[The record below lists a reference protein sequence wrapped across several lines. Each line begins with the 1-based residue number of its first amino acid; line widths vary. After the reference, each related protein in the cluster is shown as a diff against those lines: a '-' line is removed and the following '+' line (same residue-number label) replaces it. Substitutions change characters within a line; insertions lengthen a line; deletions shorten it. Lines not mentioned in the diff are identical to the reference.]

1 MGLLLLAVHLKA
13 PQGITFTMAF
23 VNIALLPPLTKVNPI
38 RSRLCQNAPVSRS
51 AASRIPSLSLPPP
64 KASTHSSVKRVLNYS
79 LKVFRKFVFDFRD
92 GLSSGGNGGRIHH
105 GRRRF
110 SDGPGDG
117 DDSFAQ
123 QSSLI
128 AYTAYLVAKQ
138 RSSYPTQWPQSR
150 NSSSQSILQLLQ
162 QIRVSHIILAINVAI
177 FAYQAL
183 IAPSL
188 LMAGAKINSAIA
200 AGEYYRLISP
210 MFLHG
215 SATHLLVN
223 SFSLH
228 STGPSVES
236 WFGKQRF
243 LALYVISGI
252 CGNALS
258 YFCSPTAAVGAS
270 GAIFGLVGAT
280 AVLLSRHRKL
290 LGPKAR
296 RGLQSLVY
304 IVVLNFGMGLT
315 PGSRIDNYGHLG
327 GFLGGIAY
335 SYFIGPRLVVR
346 RTSSGRSFV
355 YDEPVAMLA
364 LRDVRIRLNQLLR
377 FFSRTK

>member
-1 MGLLLLAVHLKA
+1 
-13 PQGITFTMAF
+13 MAF
-23 VNIALLPPLTKVNPI
+23 VSIASLPLTKGSYI
-38 RSRLCQNAPVSRS
+38 RSGNYQDAPVTRS
-51 AASRIPSLSLPPP
+51 AASQIPSLSLLPP
-64 KASTHSSVKRVLNYS
+64 KSSAHSSVLRVLNDS
-79 LKVFRKFVFDFRD
+79 LKGFRNFVYDFRD
-92 GLSSGGNGGRIHH
+92 GISSGGNGGGIHH

-110 SDGPGDG
+110 SGGSGDG
-117 DDSFAQ
+117 DDSYAQ
-123 QSSLI
+123 QSSLL
-128 AYTAYLVAKQ
+128 AYTAYLIAKQ
-138 RSSYPTQWPQSR
+138 RSPYLKQWSQSR
-150 NSSSQSILQLLQ
+150 NSSSPSFSQLLQ

-177 FAYQAL
+177 FVYQAL
-183 IAPSL
+183 LAPSL

-215 SATHLLVN
+215 STTHLLVN

-243 LALYVISGI
+243 LALYIISGI

-280 AVLLSRHRKL
+280 AVLLSRHRQL
-290 LGPKAR
+290 LGPRAR

-346 RTSSGRSFV
+346 RSSSGRSFV
-355 YDEPVAMLA
+355 YDEPVVMLA
-364 LRDVRIRLNQLLR
+364 LRDVRIRLKQLRR
-377 FFSRTK
+377 FFSRAK